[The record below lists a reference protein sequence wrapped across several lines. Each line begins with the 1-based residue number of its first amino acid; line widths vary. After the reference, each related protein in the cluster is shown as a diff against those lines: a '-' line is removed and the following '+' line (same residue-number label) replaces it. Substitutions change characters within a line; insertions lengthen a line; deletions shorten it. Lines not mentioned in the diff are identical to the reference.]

1 MPRIRTIK
9 PELWQSPEVMN
20 LSHSARLMVLGLIT
34 QADDEGIGS
43 ADPRKLKAVIFGGDD
58 ISVGQVGELLE
69 EVAKQRL
76 AVVYE
81 ADGYGRLYYL
91 PSWSEHQRVP
101 KPTPTRYAKPVDK
114 LLPERYRN
122 ATGTLPGDRK
132 DRKDLKEGS
141 ERATGALLAPRGAS
155 APARSGG
162 PSPEVVAE
170 AARRNRETLER
181 TVGPVLAA
189 MPR

>member
-20 LSHSARLMVLGLIT
+20 LSHSARLLFLGLIT

-43 ADPRKLKAVIFGGDD
+43 ADARKLKAVIFGGDD
-58 ISVGQVGELLE
+58 VSQADLAKWLE
-69 EVAKQRL
+69 EIAGQRL
-76 AVVYE
+76 AVLYE
-81 ADGYGRLYYL
+81 VDGYGRLYYL
-91 PSWSEHQRVP
+91 PSWKEHQKVP
-101 KPTPTRYAKPVDK
+101 KPTPTRYAYPVDN

-141 ERATGALLAPRGAS
+141 ERATGTRLHQEVRASGAR
-155 APARSGG
+155 PDG
-162 PSPEVVAE
+162 PSPEAVAE
-170 AARRNRETLER
+170 AVRRNRETVER
-181 TVGPVLAA
+181 KVGTVLAA